1 MTVIRTRFH
10 FLLLMTAL
18 IVMGCDSGSSGGD
31 TIFLRHELTED
42 IGGSPITLAFSAD
55 DLSTGRLQDIVCDCE
70 LDIASFLDIQG
81 FSKSDIVSARLEA
94 AEIVMLFPVNENVD
108 FLDQA
113 ILKLTAPGISPTE
126 VANTSSFPS
135 SRTGSMNIL
144 PNRDIASFLDRPTF
158 GLILQIDP
166 ATLRAGQDYQMSLVL
181 DMRLEVSGI

>member
-1 MTVIRTRFH
+1 MTAIRTRPF
-10 FLLLMTAL
+10 FLLAMATL
-18 IVMGCDSGSSGGD
+18 IIAGCDSASPGGD
-31 TIFLRHELTED
+31 TIFLTHELTEE
-42 IGGSPITLAFSAD
+42 IGGEPITLSFSAD
-55 DLSTGRLQDIVCDCE
+55 DVATGRLQDIDCDCE
-70 LDIASFLDIQG
+70 LDIASFLDVQG

-113 ILKLTAPGISPTE
+113 ILKLTASGISPTE
-126 VANTSSFPS
+126 VANTSSFPA

-166 ATLRAGQDYQMSLVL
+166 ASLRAGQNYQMSLVL
-181 DMRLEVSGI
+181 KMRMEVSGL

>member
-1 MTVIRTRFH
+1 MTVIRTRLH

-18 IVMGCDSGSSGGD
+18 FVMGCDSSSSGGD

-55 DLSTGRLQDIVCDCE
+55 DLSTGRLQDIICDCE
-70 LDIASFLDIQG
+70 LDIASFLDVQG
-81 FSKSDIVSARLEA
+81 FSKSDIVAARLEA